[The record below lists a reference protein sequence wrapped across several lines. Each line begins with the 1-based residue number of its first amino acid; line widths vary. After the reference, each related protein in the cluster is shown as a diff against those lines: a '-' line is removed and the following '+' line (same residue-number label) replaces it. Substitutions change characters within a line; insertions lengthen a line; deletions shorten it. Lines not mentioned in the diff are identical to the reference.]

1 MPGMKNFLKHLSSDN
16 VDLVN
21 RFYDFV
27 KNEPFLKMQYGLDLE
42 KERDLVLKQCIVVAK
57 FLVDNNI
64 SKIEDLAT

>member
-1 MPGMKNFLKHLSSDN
+1 MKNFLKHLSSDN
-16 VDLVN
+16 VELVN

-27 KNEPFLKMQYGLDLE
+27 KNEPFLKMQYGQDLE

-64 SKIEDLAT
+64 SRIEDLAT

>member
-1 MPGMKNFLKHLSSDN
+1 MKNFLKHLSSDN
-16 VDLVN
+16 VELVN

-42 KERDLVLKQCIVVAK
+42 KERDLVLKQCIVVAR